1 MANVQTNGFRPWGTF
16 SNGQGMPGTRV
27 QEVANNNTLGVFV
40 GDVIKQLSDGTVY
53 PAAASDNG
61 VLCGIVV
68 GCSYIFQ
75 GRRLTSNF
83 IPAATTFSPTTVGSR
98 QASLVEFV
106 PLTGETI
113 FKVRGFTATATT
125 LATQVALIGENA
137 DMDVG
142 AGGDTTTGVSSF
154 SLAVAGH
161 ATTTLNF
168 RIIGIDGYVLED
180 GIAGTL
186 LDQDVSAVSFDYLVT
201 CNEGFYPPY
210 STSGI

>member
-16 SNGQGMPGTRV
+16 SNGQGMPGVRV

-61 VLCGIVV
+61 VLCGVVV
-68 GCSYIFQ
+68 GCSYVFQ
-75 GRRLTSNF
+75 GRRIQANF
-83 IPAATTFSPTTVGSR
+83 IPAATTFTPTTVGSNN
-98 QASLVEFV
+98 ASLVEFV

-113 FKVRGFTATATT
+113 FKVRGLAATATT
-125 LATQVALIGENA
+125 LATQVAFIGENM
-137 DMDVG
+137 DLDVG

-154 SLAVAGH
+154 SLATAGH
-161 ATTTLNF
+161 VTTTMNF
-168 RIIGIDGYVLED
+168 RVIGIDGYNLEN
-180 GIAGTL
+180 GLATSL
-186 LDQDVSAVSFDYLVT
+186 LDQDVSAASFDYLVT